1 MRTKPLALV
10 VLAASLAALP
20 LEADE
25 ALAEALGTTLR
36 NLVTNG
42 SFDGSTAGWDASG
55 ASATLSHSTV
65 DAGNAA
71 GSGSIVVTNAASS
84 STQTVHASQCVA
96 VEAGKMHALRLKARI
111 PANQTRTGS
120 AFAWVYWFPNPT
132 CSGSQGAPVGTTSV
146 TAVDSWKPIANSTLS
161 SPAGSMS
168 ALVLLRVSKAEAGGQ
183 FRAHF
188 DDVTFVPYETLT
200 IPAAASIHGNAGTFF
215 HNDLW
220 VVNRSYANPITVRA
234 LYRCFAGQT
243 CDSATKTF
251 GVGTRRGVH
260 YTDVVGTL
268 FGSPETAGAIELTWD
283 STLGAISASSRVYT
297 PSLPAPTTGAG
308 IPARKASEALTRALF
323 TGLGSSGGTLTSGFR
338 SNAGAYNPND
348 TSATVTFTLYMGT
361 GNGEVLGTP
370 VTRTWEPREAYQ
382 VNDVFAAA
390 GTTVNTPN
398 VYLVVTATAPVF
410 PYVTVIDNQSGDSIF
425 VQPTEDEAP

>member
-1 MRTKPLALV
+1 MRSKTLALV
-10 VLAASLAALP
+10 VLAALLAARS

-25 ALAEALGTTLR
+25 APVEALGATVQ

-42 SFDGSTAGWDASG
+42 SFDGSTAGWNASG
-55 ASATLSHSTV
+55 AASLSYSTL

-84 STQTVHASQCVA
+84 ATQSENANQCVA
-96 VEAGKMHALRLKARI
+96 IDAGKTYVFRSKVRI
-111 PANQTRTGS
+111 PSGQARTGWAS
-120 AFAWVYWFPNPT
+120 GEIYWYPNAT
-132 CSGSQGAPVGTTSV
+132 CSGSPKSPAATVSV
-146 TAVDSWKPIANSTLS
+146 TALNSWTPVANSTLS
-161 SPAGSMS
+161 PPAASMS
-168 ALVLLRVSKAEAGGQ
+168 ARVMLRGVKNEAGGQ
-183 FRAHF
+183 FLAHF
-188 DDVTFVPYETLT
+188 DDVTFVAHEKLT
-200 IPAAASIHGNAGTFF
+200 IPAAASIHGSAGTFF

-220 VVNRSYANPITVRA
+220 VVNRSYTNLITVRA
-234 LYRCFAGQT
+234 RYRCFAGQT
-243 CDSATKTF
+243 CDSATKSF
-251 GVGTRRGVH
+251 GVGTRGGVH

-283 STLGAISASSRVYT
+283 PTLGAISASSRVYT
-297 PSLPAPTTGAG
+297 PGLPAPTTGAG
-308 IPARKASEALTRALF
+308 IPARRSSEAQTRALF
-323 TGLGSSGGTLTSGFR
+323 PGLGSSGGKLTTGFR
-338 SNAGAYNPND
+338 SNAGAYNPGD
-348 TSATVTFTLYMGT
+348 TSATVTFTLYHGT

-370 VTRTWEPREAYQ
+370 VTRTWEPKEAYQ

-390 GTTVNTPN
+390 GVTMNTPN